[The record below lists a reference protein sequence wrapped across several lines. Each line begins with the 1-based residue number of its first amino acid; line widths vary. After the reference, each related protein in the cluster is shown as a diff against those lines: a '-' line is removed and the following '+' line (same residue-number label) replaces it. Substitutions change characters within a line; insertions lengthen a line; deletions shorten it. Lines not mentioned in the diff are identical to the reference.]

1 MIIDK
6 EIEIKLNGSNIKNY
20 YEKYG
25 KDLKVNNLLVID
37 VNDLSD
43 YSNHLINC
51 KCELCGFENKIS
63 KANYTINKKNG
74 GFYCCKKCNRVKFK
88 NTCREKYG
96 VENVFQVDEVKD
108 KIKESNIEKY
118 GVDNPFKS
126 EDIKEKIRNILLDKY
141 GKECYIQTED
151 YKIKSKITNL
161 KNFGVEY
168 PMQSDVIKGKSSN
181 TCLEKYGVDHPMKL
195 DEIREKSKITNLK
208 NFGVEY
214 PMQSDVIKGKSRNT
228 CLEKY
233 GFRYSSQYEG
243 IKEKIKNTN
252 IERYGFPCVLQNE
265 DIKRKI
271 RNTNIEK
278 YGVPY
283 PSQSELFLNKVLK
296 LKIKPYND
304 KLYYQGTYELDF
316 LNLCNKIGIIDI
328 IKRGPTIKYND
339 DKVYYPDFFIDKYNL
354 IIEIKSKYTYNLHL
368 EKNEKKMNSCID
380 YGYKFMFVVDKDYKD
395 FLYLINNIY

>member
-6 EIEIKLNGSNIKNY
+6 EIKIKLNGSNIKNY

-43 YSNHLINC
+43 YSNQLVNC

-63 KANYTINKKNG
+63 KSNYTINKKNG

-96 VENVFQVDEVKD
+96 IENVFQVDEVKD
-108 KIKESNIEKY
+108 
-118 GVDNPFKS
+118 DNPFKS
-126 EDIKEKIRNILLDKY
+126 ENIKEKIRNVLLDKY

-161 KNFGVEY
+161 NNFGVEY
-168 PMQSDVIKGKSSN
+168 PMQSDLVKKKSRKK
-181 TCLEKYGVDHPMKL
+181 CLEK
-195 DEIREKSKITNLK
+195 
-208 NFGVEY
+208 
-214 PMQSDVIKGKSRNT
+214 
-228 CLEKY
+228 
-233 GFRYSSQYEG
+233 
-243 IKEKIKNTN
+243 
-252 IERYGFPCVLQNE
+252 YGFPCVLQNE

-278 YGVPY
+278 YGFPCVLQNEDIKRKMRNTNIEKYGVSY
-283 PSQSELFLNKVLK
+283 PSQSELFLNKALK

-316 LNLCNKIGIIDI
+316 LNLCNRIGIIDI

-380 YGYKFMFVVDKDYKD
+380 YGYDFLFIIDKDYFH
-395 FLYLINNIY
+395 FLSKLK